1 MTPARTITD
10 PAAPKLLY
18 IHMAALGD
26 AVMAS
31 PALRML
37 KQGLPGWRIDVLAR
51 THTADYFRS
60 LPWVDEVVSF
70 VNDRHVDRQ
79 RPWRLLGGWG
89 EAVRLFQ
96 ELKGGGYAAVI
107 QWRGQLPDTLMSLCT
122 GARHRIATVQSIH
135 RKSAIPVEKLRFLVT
150 DLVTVSRADA
160 HLVEAMAAPADFLLR
175 KLGGSIP
182 ANPDL
187 SMDYPL
193 QAADHA
199 AAAEFLSAHGLAE
212 DVPLACVGISAK
224 TAVNSW
230 PLDRFA
236 AVADHLRLHHGLQV
250 VLTGIPAHRDRERTI
265 AAGMKTEPVCSTGR
279 LPFGALCALLAR
291 SRLLVSLNTGLSHIA
306 AALRVP
312 VVVLSG
318 RDGASITPWGAP
330 HRVVT
335 RNPFYPRRHPDRRQ
349 WAGLVSLI
357 TVDEVRKSIDALMS
371 ETYASQ
377 S

>member
-1 MTPARTITD
+1 M
-10 PAAPKLLY
+10 
-18 IHMAALGD
+18 
-26 AVMAS
+26 
-31 PALRML
+31 
-37 KQGLPGWRIDVLAR
+37 
-51 THTADYFRS
+51 
-60 LPWVDEVVSF
+60 
-70 VNDRHVDRQ
+70 
-79 RPWRLLGGWG
+79 LGGWS

-107 QWRGQLPDTLMSLCT
+107 QWRGQLPDTLMSVCT
-122 GARHRIATVQSIH
+122 GARHRIAAVQSIH
-135 RKSAIPVEKLRFLVT
+135 RRAALPVEKLRFLVT
-150 DLVTVSRADA
+150 DLVTISRTDA

-175 KLGGSIP
+175 KLGGRVP
-182 ANPDL
+182 VNPDL

-199 AAAEFLSAHGLAE
+199 AAGEFLSAHGLAE

-236 AVADHLRLHHGLQV
+236 AVADHLRLHHGLRV
-250 VLTGIPAHRDRERTI
+250 VLTGIPAHQDRESAI
-265 AAGMKTEPVCSTGR
+265 AASMKTEPLCSTGR

-306 AALRVP
+306 AALHVP

-318 RDGASITPWGAP
+318 RDGASITPWGTP

-335 RNPFYPRRHPDRRQ
+335 RNSFYPRRHPDRRQ

-357 TVDEVRKSIDALMS
+357 TVDEVRESIDALMS